1 MDLTSS
7 SLTHPP
13 SSPSREDLTFSEY
26 GSVLELFF
34 GCPPWNVPLCEIGTR
49 HCTPC
54 IEYKPYN
61 VSQGSP
67 VDGMLPGAC
76 DKMLSYIG

>member
-1 MDLTSS
+1 M
-7 SLTHPP
+7 
-13 SSPSREDLTFSEY
+13 
-26 GSVLELFF
+26 LELFF
-34 GCPPWNVPLCEIGTR
+34 GCPPWNVPLCKIGTR

-67 VDGMLPGAC
+67 VGGMLPGAC